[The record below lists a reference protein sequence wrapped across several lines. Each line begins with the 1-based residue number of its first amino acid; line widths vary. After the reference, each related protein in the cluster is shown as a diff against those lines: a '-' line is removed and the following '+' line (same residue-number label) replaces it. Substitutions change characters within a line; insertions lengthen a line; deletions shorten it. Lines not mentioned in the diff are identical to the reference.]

1 LKGPNRLRS
10 RIKYSMLEELRADLI
25 LVVEDVRE
33 TSDGIER
40 LLKADGYRVSLARDE
55 LDAIES
61 AKLRRPDLILLT
73 WMGLSGEVLATVC
86 RIRER
91 AAVGDQ
97 IPVVF
102 WVEDLD
108 QGEEVAL
115 EENVHLT
122 RPDNFN
128 QLRDLLARLLDERSS
143 DEFATE

>member
-1 LKGPNRLRS
+1 
-10 RIKYSMLEELRADLI
+10 MLEELRADLI

-40 LLKADGYRVSLARDE
+40 LLKADGYRVALARDE
-55 LDAIES
+55 LDAIEN
-61 AKLRRPDLILLT
+61 AKLRRPDLILMSWTGLT
-73 WMGLSGEVLATVC
+73 GEVLGSVC

-102 WVEDLD
+102 WVEDID
-108 QGEEVAL
+108 EGEEVAL
-115 EENVHLT
+115 EGNVHLT
-122 RPDNFN
+122 RPDSFN
-128 QLRDLLARLLDERSS
+128 QLKGFLAHLLDERSRGR

>member
-1 LKGPNRLRS
+1 
-10 RIKYSMLEELRADLI
+10 MLEEVRADLI

-61 AKLRRPDLILLT
+61 AKLRRPDLILVT
-73 WMGLSGEVLATVC
+73 WTGLSGEVLATVC

-91 AAVGDQ
+91 SAVGDQ

-108 QGEEVAL
+108 QGEVAL

>member
-1 LKGPNRLRS
+1 
-10 RIKYSMLEELRADLI
+10 MLEELRADLI

-40 LLKADGYRVSLARDE
+40 LLKADGYRVALARDE
-55 LDAIES
+55 LDAIEN
-61 AKLRRPDLILLT
+61 AKLRRPDLILMSWT
-73 WMGLSGEVLATVC
+73 GLSGEVLGTVS

-102 WVEDLD
+102 WVEDID
-108 QGEEVAL
+108 EGEEVAL
-115 EENVHLT
+115 KGNVHLT
-122 RPDNFN
+122 RPDSFN
-128 QLRDLLARLLDERSS
+128 QLRGLLARLLDQEVRRIQVS

>member
-1 LKGPNRLRS
+1 
-10 RIKYSMLEELRADLI
+10 MLEELRADLI

-40 LLKADGYRVSLARDE
+40 LLKADGYRVALARDE

-61 AKLRRPDLILLT
+61 IQLRRPDLILVSWT
-73 WMGLSGEVLATVC
+73 GLSGEVLATVG

-102 WVEDLD
+102 WIEDID
-108 QGEEVAL
+108 EGEEVEVA
-115 EENVHLT
+115 EKVFLT
-122 RPDNFN
+122 RPDTFN
-128 QLRDLLARLLDERSS
+128 QLRGLLARLLDREMRRVHVS

>member
-1 LKGPNRLRS
+1 
-10 RIKYSMLEELRADLI
+10 MLEELRADLI

-40 LLKADGYRVSLARDE
+40 LLKADGYHVALARDE

-61 AKLRRPDLILLT
+61 AKLRRPDLILVSWT
-73 WMGLSGEVLATVC
+73 GLSGEVLATGC

-102 WVEDLD
+102 WVEDID
-108 QGEEVAL
+108 EGEEVAVGG
-115 EENVHLT
+115 NVHLM
-122 RPDNFN
+122 RPDSFN
-128 QLRDLLARLLDERSS
+128 QVRGLLARLLDENSWGRA
-143 DEFATE
+143 EFAT

>member
-1 LKGPNRLRS
+1 
-10 RIKYSMLEELRADLI
+10 MLEELRADLI
-25 LVVEDVRE
+25 LVVEDIRE

-40 LLKADGYRVSLARDE
+40 LLKSDGYRVALARDE

-61 AKLRRPDLILLT
+61 AKLRRPDLILVSWT
-73 WMGLSGEVLATVC
+73 GLSGEVLATVG
-86 RIRER
+86 RIREQT
-91 AAVGDQ
+91 AVGDQ

-122 RPDNFN
+122 RPDSFN
-128 QLRDLLARLLDERSS
+128 QLRGLLARLLDESS
-143 DEFATE
+143 RFRNEFATE

>member
-1 LKGPNRLRS
+1 
-10 RIKYSMLEELRADLI
+10 MLQELRAALI

-40 LLKADGYRVSLARDE
+40 LLKADGYRVALARDE

-61 AKLRRPDLILLT
+61 VQLRRPDLILVGWT
-73 WMGLSGEVLATVC
+73 GLSGEVLATVC

-102 WVEDLD
+102 WVEDID
-108 QGEEVAL
+108 EGEEVAVGG
-115 EENVHLT
+115 NVHLM

-128 QLRDLLARLLDERSS
+128 QLRGLLARLLDESS
-143 DEFATE
+143 RGRDEFAK

>member
-1 LKGPNRLRS
+1 
-10 RIKYSMLEELRADLI
+10 MLEELRADLI

-40 LLKADGYRVSLARDE
+40 LLKADGYHVALARDE

-61 AKLRRPDLILLT
+61 AKLRRPDLILVSWT
-73 WMGLSGEVLATVC
+73 GLSGEVLATGR

-102 WVEDLD
+102 WVEDID
-108 QGEEVAL
+108 EGEEVAVGG
-115 EENVHLT
+115 NVHLM
-122 RPDNFN
+122 RPDSFN
-128 QLRDLLARLLDERSS
+128 QVRGLLARLLDENSWGRA
-143 DEFATE
+143 EFAT